1 MNPKHLIRADMATG
15 AISLV
20 AITPTAASG
29 VPLDVVLG
37 GTAVIPEE
45 GRGGRPDNAGPS
57 SRPDNPDPL
66 GRGVEAD
73 GAPDAGSGGHPEN
86 AGRPD
91 DAGRPETAGRP
102 ADVGPA
108 ARTIPVLPENTSPR
122 AHAAVAAAYEQQG
135 MI

>member
-45 GRGGRPDNAGPS
+45 GRSGRPDNAGPS

-86 AGRPD
+86 AGRP
-91 DAGRPETAGRP
+91 

-108 ARTIPVLPENTSPR
+108 ARTIPVLPENASPR